1 MESLE
6 LLQTIS
12 ILSSHV
18 RELGELVVVLRDDP
32 ILRGKTLSRLHE
44 QTLRLNLLISYVN
57 LFAFYASLMLRCFL
71 WAIIM
76 NRALFVCNAGKK

>member
-32 ILRGKTLSRLHE
+32 ILRAKTLARLHE
-44 QTLRLNLLISYVN
+44 QTLKLNFLIT
-57 LFAFYASLMLRCFL
+57 
-71 WAIIM
+71 
-76 NRALFVCNAGKK
+76 FVQ

>member
-44 QTLRLNLLISYVN
+44 QTLKLQLLISYVN
-57 LFAFYASLMLRCFL
+57 
-71 WAIIM
+71 
-76 NRALFVCNAGKK
+76 